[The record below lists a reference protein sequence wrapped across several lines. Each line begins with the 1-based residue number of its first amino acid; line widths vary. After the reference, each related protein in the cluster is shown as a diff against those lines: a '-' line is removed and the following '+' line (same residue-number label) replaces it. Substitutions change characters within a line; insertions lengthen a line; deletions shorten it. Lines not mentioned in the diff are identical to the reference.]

1 MLSQNVWTKT
11 PSEFS
16 ASVDTGVWI
25 CAFPPD
31 SAKTHGPNV
40 KDLISLH
47 CVIFTVQPVTNYRF
61 FGFRCYY
68 E

>member
-16 ASVDTGVWI
+16 ALVDTGVWI

-40 KDLISLH
+40 NDLISLH
-47 CVIFTVQPVTNYRF
+47 CDIYSPTCNKLSF
-61 FGFRCYY
+61 FRV
-68 E
+68 